1 MTTLRILFAI
11 LAVLVGFLVV
21 ANLPDINRY
30 LKIRRM

>member
-1 MTTLRILFAI
+1 MTTVRMLFAVLAI
-11 LAVLVGFLVV
+11 LLGYLVV